1 MNNFEGHLIFRND
14 RIKQALILLDEQG
27 FDCAILFVVDSKN
40 KLLGSLTD
48 GDVRRGLINGHSIN
62 DKVIKI
68 CQLKPKF
75 IVKEKYDLDN
85 LIKFRDNLFKMI
97 PVVDSDHHVVNV
109 INLGKLKS
117 YLPVDAVIM
126 AGGKG
131 QRLMPLTEHIPK
143 PLLKVGG
150 KPIIEHNLDRLM
162 LYGIDDFW
170 ISVNYL
176 GNQIES
182 YFGNGEAQNVQISY
196 VREDQPLGTIGAV
209 SKIDNFQHDYILITN
224 SDILTNLDYEK
235 FFLNFLEEDADLSVI
250 TIPYKVNV
258 PYAVLEIENRRVIS
272 FIEKPTYNY
281 FSNGGIYLAK
291 RSVLKLVPKKSYFN
305 ATDLIQKLISI
316 GKRVSSYPL
325 MDYWLDIG
333 NPQDYEKAE
342 NDIKNIK
349 F

>member
-1 MNNFEGHLIFRND
+1 MNNFRKHLILRND
-14 RIKQALILLDEQG
+14 RIKQALILLDELASS
-27 FDCAILFVVDSKN
+27 AILFVVDSN
-40 KLLGSLTD
+40 NILLGSLTD

-62 DKVIKI
+62 DEVIKI
-68 CQLKPKF
+68 CQSNPKF
-75 IVKEKYDLDN
+75 IIREKYDLDK
-85 LIKFRDNLFKMI
+85 LIQFREDLFKII
-97 PVVDSDHHVVNV
+97 PLLDSDHKVINV
-109 INLGKLKS
+109 INLGRLKS
-117 YLPVDAVIM
+117 YLPIDAVIM

-131 QRLMPLTEHIPK
+131 QRLMPLTEHTPK

-150 KPIIEHNLDRLM
+150 KPIIEYNLDRLM

-176 GNQIES
+176 GDQIES
-182 YFGNGEAQNVQISY
+182 YFGDGGKKNVQISY

-235 FFLNFLEEDADLSVI
+235 FFLDFLNEDADLSVI

-258 PYAVLEIENRRVIS
+258 PYAVLEIDNKKVIS

-281 FSNGGIYLAK
+281 FSNGGIYLVK
-291 RSVLKLVPKKSYFN
+291 KSVLTLLPKKEYFN
-305 ATDLIQKLISI
+305 ATDLIQKMIST
-316 GKRVSSYPL
+316 GKKVSSYPL

-333 NPQDYEKAE
+333 NPQDYEKAQ